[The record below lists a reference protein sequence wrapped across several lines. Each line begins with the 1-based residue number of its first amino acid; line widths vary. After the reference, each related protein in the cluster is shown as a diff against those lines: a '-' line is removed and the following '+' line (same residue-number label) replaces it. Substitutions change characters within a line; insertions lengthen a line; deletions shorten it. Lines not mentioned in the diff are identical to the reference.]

1 MCTLS
6 HLLIACGVRF
16 KSMQHTPSQ
25 SAWIAASS
33 ARLDVQV
40 AHGTG
45 GDARQEALAD
55 AGQQLGGDGGQ
66 EGQELPEQLGGTGG
80 DLGGAAA
87 LHAHHAVGACVAC
100 EEVGDDGDVGDDT
113 LVLHRSRCRQRD
125 AA

>member
-1 MCTLS
+1 
-6 HLLIACGVRF
+6 
-16 KSMQHTPSQ
+16 MQHTPSQ

-100 EEVGDDGDVGDDT
+100 AVPT
-113 LVLHRSRCRQRD
+113 LIPVRNGPVTIVPLAQGNPLRGKDITYFVRMW
-125 AA
+125 